1 MSNLASRL
9 LVPGVLALF
18 AFGVLFYLV
27 ESMKHGLE
35 NRLIVSGWALFGLL
49 ILLGV
54 LNVRKKLIAF
64 NLGLVRHWVS
74 LHIAGGVLA
83 IAIFLL
89 HTKGVILP
97 LGIYEQIIAVLFW
110 SVCITGIF
118 GTFVITTYPRR
129 LTELGGEIVYDKIPS
144 EMVSIREQ
152 AEDLVIE
159 CSKASGQSTLSDHY
173 DQTMDWFFRKPRFY
187 FNSLFGGDRSVAWV
201 NRHIDEVRRYL
212 GSNEEQLL
220 NDLHQLALNKSQ
232 LDKQYAHQDVMRKW
246 LLLHVP
252 LSIGLIGM
260 SVWHVIMIHVYAQ

>member
-1 MSNLASRL
+1 MGNLTSRL
-9 LVPGVLALF
+9 LVPGILGVIAFGALF
-18 AFGVLFYLV
+18 YAV
-27 ESMKHGLE
+27 EGLKQNLE
-35 NRLIVSGWALFGLL
+35 NGLIVSGWALFGLL
-49 ILLGV
+49 ILLGI

-64 NLGLVRHWVS
+64 NLGIVKHWVS

-89 HTKGVILP
+89 HTKGVIFP

-118 GTFVITTYPRR
+118 GTFIITTYPRR

-152 AEDLVIE
+152 AENLVIE
-159 CSKASGQSTLSDHY
+159 CSQASGQSTLSDHY

-187 FNSLFGGDRSVAWV
+187 FNSLFGGDRSAAWV
-201 NRHIDEVRRYL
+201 QRHIEEVRRYL
-212 GSNEEQLL
+212 GNNEEQHL
-220 NDLHQLALNKSQ
+220 NDLRQLALNKSQ
-232 LDKQYAHQDVMRKW
+232 LDKQFAHQDLMRKW

-252 LSIGLIGM
+252 LSIGLIAM
-260 SVWHVIMIHVYAQ
+260 SAWHVLIIHVYAQ

>member
-1 MSNLASRL
+1 
-9 LVPGVLALF
+9 
-18 AFGVLFYLV
+18 
-27 ESMKHGLE
+27 
-35 NRLIVSGWALFGLL
+35 
-49 ILLGV
+49 
-54 LNVRKKLIAF
+54 
-64 NLGLVRHWVS
+64 
-74 LHIAGGVLA
+74 
-83 IAIFLL
+83 
-89 HTKGVILP
+89 VILP

-129 LTELGGEIVYDKIPS
+129 LTELGGEIVYDQIPS

-201 NRHIDEVRRYL
+201 NRHTDEVRRYL
-212 GSNEEQLL
+212 GSNEEQHL